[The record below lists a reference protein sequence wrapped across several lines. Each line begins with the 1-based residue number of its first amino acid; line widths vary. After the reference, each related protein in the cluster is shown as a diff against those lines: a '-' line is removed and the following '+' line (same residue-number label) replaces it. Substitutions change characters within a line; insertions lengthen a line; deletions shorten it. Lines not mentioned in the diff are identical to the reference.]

1 MKKQNGFTL
10 LEILIVLGIV
20 SVLILLS
27 SPLYFSSLDK
37 QQETQFLE
45 TLKFDVLY
53 SQSLSISS
61 SHQATVIEFTESD
74 YTIRDRTNKT
84 LIRRNVPSGSSIDYR
99 TSRQISFNN
108 HGTVRKPG
116 TITLKTKHDKYKI
129 VFPLGKA
136 RCYIEKQ

>member
-10 LEILIVLGIV
+10 LEVLIVLGIW

-27 SPLYFSSLDK
+27 SPLHFASLDK

-53 SQSLSISS
+53 IQSLSIGSS
-61 SHQATVIEFTESD
+61 YQATVIEFTEND
-74 YTIRDRTNKT
+74 YTISDRTGKT
-84 LIRRNVPSGSSIDYR
+84 LIRRKAPSGSSIKYR

-108 HGTVRKPG
+108 HGSVRKPG
-116 TITLKTKHDKYKI
+116 TITLETKYDKYKI

>member
-1 MKKQNGFTL
+1 MKKLNGFTL
-10 LEILIVLGIV
+10 LEVLIVLGIW

-27 SPLYFSSLDK
+27 APLHFSSLDK

-53 SQSLSISS
+53 SQSLSIGSS
-61 SHQATVIEFTESD
+61 YHATVIEFTESD
-74 YTIRDRTNKT
+74 YTILDRTSKT
-84 LIRRNVPSGSSIDYR
+84 LIRRKAPSGSSIKYR
-99 TSRQISFNN
+99 NNRQISFNN
-108 HGTVRKPG
+108 HGSIRKPG
-116 TITLKTKHDKYKI
+116 TITLETKHDKYKI